1 MFTRLISIGSE
12 GTLESRSLSP
22 ALIMET
28 RPTTWI
34 LSILLIVSGA
44 ILLLESYGLVDG
56 ISRLWP
62 VFPCILGI
70 GFILL
75 FARKRSD
82 VALPIIGTYLVCAG
96 LLFFVLNFT
105 TWHLLADLW
114 PLFVLFLGLSFL
126 APVLW
131 GEKRRIF
138 APLAFILI
146 LLGGA
151 FLLVFTIDPRLWPAT
166 LILFGICLLIINR
179 YDRGEYESTVD

>member
-1 MFTRLISIGSE
+1 
-12 GTLESRSLSP
+12 
-22 ALIMET
+22 MET

-34 LSILLIVSGA
+34 LSILLILSGV
-44 ILLLESYGLVDG
+44 ILLLESYGIVEG

-82 VALPIIGTYLVCAG
+82 ITLLIIGTFLVWVS
-96 LLFFVLNFT
+96 LLFFFLNFT
-105 TWHLLADLW
+105 AWRLLADLW
-114 PLFVLFLGLSFL
+114 PLFVLFLGFSFL

-131 GEKRRIF
+131 VGKRGVF
-138 APLAFILI
+138 VPLAIILI
-146 LLGGA
+146 ILGAA

-166 LILFGICLLIINR
+166 LVLFGISLLIINR
-179 YDRGEYESTVD
+179 YDRAQEKLTYM